1 MFDMMQRLTSHTF
14 LSTGKR
20 LAKRFCQEMSACREC
35 GRPANPLAW
44 ICEHCGTG
52 NPVKIGVS
60 PQVLVTA
67 IACEIVLVLLNLPLR

>member
-1 MFDMMQRLTSHTF
+1 MMQRLTSRKY

-20 LAKRFCQEMSACREC
+20 WARRFWDEASACREC
-35 GRPANPLAW
+35 GQSVNPLAW

-60 PQVLVTA
+60 PQVLLTA
-67 IACEIVLVLLNLPLR
+67 VACEIVLVLLNLPLR